1 MNDRTAKNTA
11 KRLTASI
18 ITIIILI
25 AALGVTTFVLV
36 ATSFSADGVASIGT
50 GGVKINLNDGKPVI
64 SDASGTFAPGKE
76 LRREFKIE
84 NLSSCDVWYKFYFTD
99 VDKTLA
105 EDVTVKIKK
114 GDCVLMQGKM
124 SEFTAE
130 NASAVDD
137 LLKKG
142 ETKTLTIS
150 FSLESGADN
159 SMNGRVLMFTFN
171 AKAVQAKNNPD
182 KKFD

>member
-1 MNDRTAKNTA
+1 MNDLTAKNIA

-36 ATSFSADGVASIGT
+36 ATTFSADGTASIGT

-64 SDASGTFAPGKE
+64 SDVSGTFAPGKE

-99 VDKTLA
+99 VNESLA
-105 EDVTVKIKK
+105 QDVTVTIKK
-114 GDCVLMQGKM
+114 GDCVLLQGKM
-124 SEFTAE
+124 SDFTGE
-130 NASAVDD
+130 NTPAVDD

-142 ETKTLTIS
+142 ETKTLSIS
-150 FSLESGADN
+150 FSLESGTGN
-159 SMNGRVLMFTFN
+159 SMNGRVLRFTFN